1 MSTQQYDNT
10 NKGALFKNDD
20 KRNDKDPDY
29 KGTVNVDGREFWI
42 SGWIR
47 TPRDTTKKKFIGFSI
62 KPKDDRP
69 PAPVARAKPEPAE
82 FERDDVPF

>member
-47 TPRDTTKKKFIGFSI
+47 TPRDTTKKKFIGFTVKLKDANGSRNPTRSVTE
-62 KPKDDRP
+62 KPD
-69 PAPVARAKPEPAE
+69 E
-82 FERDDVPF
+82 DDVPF